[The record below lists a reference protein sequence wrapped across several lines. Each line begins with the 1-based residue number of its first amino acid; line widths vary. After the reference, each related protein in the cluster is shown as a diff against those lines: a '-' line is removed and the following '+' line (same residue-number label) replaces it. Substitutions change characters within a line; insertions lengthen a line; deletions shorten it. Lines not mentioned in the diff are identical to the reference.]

1 MDQLSN
7 GSIRLAPKASQ
18 HERERAVY
26 RYNCVYAPDID
37 ELNHIVDNR
46 KPISRRTFTK
56 RVDQTER
63 ERIEEMLG
71 YNRSFTITND
81 WHVSYFKSR
90 TLRGIPVYVLC
101 HSGIEYIFQK

>member
-1 MDQLSN
+1 MDHLSN
-7 GSIRLAPKASQ
+7 GSTRHTAKAGR
-18 HERERAVY
+18 HVRERAVY

-71 YNRSFTITND
+71 YSRDFPINKD
-81 WHVSYFKSR
+81 WHVHYFKSR
-90 TLRGIPVYVLC
+90 TLRGVPVYVLC
-101 HSGIEYIFQK
+101 HSGIEYVFE

>member
-1 MDQLSN
+1 MDHLSI
-7 GSIRLAPKASQ
+7 GSTEHTTKASQ

-26 RYNCVYAPDID
+26 RYNCVYAPDIN

-46 KPISRRTFTK
+46 RTISRRTFIS
-56 RVDQTER
+56 RVDQTEK

-71 YNRSFTITND
+71 YDRSFPIKKD

-90 TLRGIPVYVLC
+90 TLLGVPVYVLC
-101 HSGIEYIFQK
+101 HSGIEYVFQK

>member
-7 GSIRLAPKASQ
+7 GSIRLAPKASR

-26 RYNCVYAPDID
+26 RYNCVYVPDID

-56 RVDQTER
+56 RVDQNDR
-63 ERIEEMLG
+63 MHVEEMLG
-71 YNRSFTITND
+71 YNRSFTINND
-81 WHVSYFKSR
+81 WHVQYFKSR
-90 TLRGIPVYVLC
+90 TLRGVPVYVLC
-101 HSGIEYIFQK
+101 HSGIEYVFA